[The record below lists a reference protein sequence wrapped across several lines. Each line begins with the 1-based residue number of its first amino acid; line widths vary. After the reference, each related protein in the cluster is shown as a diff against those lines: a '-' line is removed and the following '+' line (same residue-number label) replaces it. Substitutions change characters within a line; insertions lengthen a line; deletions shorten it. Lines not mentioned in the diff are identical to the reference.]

1 MMDIVDVALP
11 LGLGVTLAATAGL
24 RAFLPLM
31 LVSVLGYTGAVE
43 LSGPVAFLAHPA
55 AVLTFTIGV
64 LLEVAADK
72 VPFID
77 HMVDTIGTVIRPL
90 AGALVGTS
98 LVVGTEPL
106 ITAVMGMA
114 AGGTIAGVTHLG
126 KATTRMGST
135 ATTGGAGSPVLSTIE
150 DVIAVGVGGTAALL
164 AAGAL

>member
-31 LVSVLGYTGAVE
+31 LVSALGYTGAVE
-43 LSGPVAFLAHPA
+43 LTGPVAFLAHPA
-55 AVLTFTIGV
+55 AVLTFTTGV

-72 VPFID
+72 IPYID
-77 HMVDTIGTVIRPL
+77 HMVDTVGTIIRPL

-98 LVVGTEPL
+98 LVAGGEPL
-106 ITAVMGMA
+106 VTAVLGMA
-114 AGGTIAGVTHLG
+114 AGGTVAGLAHVG

-135 ATTGGAGSPVLSTIE
+135 ATTGGAGSPILSTIE
-150 DVIAVGVGGTAALL
+150 DVLAVGVGGAAALV